1 MTGTERTLPDEEL
14 AHVTSLAANDIGF
27 FAICTCGWRGSI
39 RDRMSDDY
47 AWTNARDDVKSHER
61 THQEKRP

>member
-1 MTGTERTLPDEEL
+1 MTDVIRTADE
-14 AHVTSLAANDIGF
+14 HVTSLASNNLGF
-27 FAICTCGWRGSI
+27 FAICTCGWKGSV

-61 THQEKRP
+61 THQKGAK